1 LLAEV
6 LAEQET
12 VANGQIVVMEH
23 VWFEVPSCCGLQVV
37 VVTHALVVV
46 HVHADGDEVGLVSQL
61 PDVSKQEV
69 VEVHDCVVFQF
80 AEMHLV
86 PVVHVEYV
94 LTLQEDSVSETTVV
108 VSGVSICSKYIVEIG
123 KSAA

>member
-1 LLAEV
+1 MLAELLAE
-6 LAEQET
+6 QGT
-12 VANGQIVVMEH
+12 VVNGQIVVAEH
-23 VWFEVPSCCGLQVV
+23 VWFEVPSCGLQAV

-46 HVHADGDEVGLVSQL
+46 HEHADGIEVGLGSQL

-69 VEVHDCVVFQF
+69 VEVHGCVVFQF

-94 LTLQEDSVSETTVV
+94 LRLQEDSVSETIVV
-108 VSGVSICSKYIVEIG
+108 VSDVSICSEIHR
-123 KSAA
+123 